1 MASSIRSGGTRL
13 LAAAAF
19 AVAPV
24 IALAQPAAAES
35 FSHNFECSG
44 DSPLGAQQ
52 FSYQQDSEVTAPASV
67 APGEQF
73 DIVIDPAVNTVPSE
87 VNGFG
92 VEQIDGLELKLPVP
106 ENTTHVSTS
115 QTGGSNLGT
124 PAPTIDVSNGIATLH
139 VSGPISGGA
148 QFELPTVTATLQAG
162 SSGPIETHL
171 YGTAYDDPGLTF
183 NAQVSS
189 ILGSIDVPTSC
200 YPSPNPVLTT
210 TSVS

>member
-1 MASSIRSGGTRL
+1 MATSIRSGGARL

-19 AVAPV
+19 AIAPV
-24 IALAQPAAAES
+24 VAFAQPAAAES

-44 DSPLGAQQ
+44 ESPLGAQE

-73 DIVIDPAVNTVPSE
+73 QIVIDPAVNTVPTE

-92 VEQIDGLELKLPVP
+92 VEQIGDLDLKLPIP
-106 ENTTHVSTS
+106 ENSTHVSTTQS
-115 QTGGSNLGT
+115 GGSNLGS
-124 PAPTIDVSNGIATLH
+124 PAPTIDVSDGIATLH

-148 QFELPTVTATLQAG
+148 EFELPTVTATLQAG
-162 SSGPIETHL
+162 DSGAIETHL
-171 YGTAYDDPGLTF
+171 YGDSYDNPGLTF

-210 TSVS
+210 TDIS